1 MPLPLVGHGSATEQG
16 LALRVALNSPA
27 SADDAGSA
35 NRHTRVVAPRAFFMC
50 LIIRRPPDSPLAHI
64 SHRVHSLDR
73 VAVRSSQRLYPDTL
87 PETQEG
93 NPRLAYHGSAV
104 RTRVCLAFT
113 VRLRSGPSPPPDARS
128 KPSRR
133 LDGAGSPPSRSRA
146 ERSGAARG

>member
-35 NRHTRVVAPRAFFMC
+35 NRHTRVVAPNAFFMC
-50 LIIRRPPDSPLAHI
+50 LIIRRPPDSPWPI
-64 SHRVHSLDR
+64 SPIRVHSLDR

-87 PETQEG
+87 PETQDG
-93 NPRLAYHGSAV
+93 NPCVAYHGSTM
-104 RTRVCLAFT
+104 RTRVCLAFRA
-113 VRLRSGPSPPPDARS
+113 RLRSGPCAAPDARS

-133 LDGAGSPPSRSRA
+133 LGGAGSPPSRSRA
-146 ERSGAARG
+146 ERSGAAPG